1 MKNLILISLFINVHA
16 DCNFGSNSE
25 LQNKVDQWSSGQL
38 GQNDAC
44 YDIENWNV
52 RLERS
57 IKSQTFELKPFQN
70 HRSNK

>member
-44 YDIENWNV
+44 YDIENWN
-52 RLERS
+52 RERNVFFYFWIVYIDS
-57 IKSQTFELKPFQN
+57 IHE
-70 HRSNK
+70 